1 VRKFNEFHP
10 EKFREN
16 SDKSP
21 KIFGEISTSE
31 KISIK
36 FTAVHWRRHQENSPK
51 NQPSA
56 AYLLL
61 VFL

>member
-1 VRKFNEFHP
+1 MNFILKSF
-10 EKFREN
+10 EKIH
-16 SDKSP
+16 DKSP
-21 KIFGEISTSE
+21 KIFGEISASE

-36 FTAVHWRRHQENSPK
+36 FTAVHWGRHRENSPK
-51 NQPSA
+51 DQLSA